1 MNSSSTYIGVK
12 EKSSCCIS
20 EEECLQNSK
29 SDLLGAT
36 TEEAASI
43 SIINRIAAMAVE
55 LTVTHLAVA
64 PTALAHLRILH
75 LSSTRSAFAKDG
87 TDIIRLRNEA

>member
-1 MNSSSTYIGVK
+1 MFN
-12 EKSSCCIS
+12 

-36 TEEAASI
+36 TEEVASI
-43 SIINRIAAMAVE
+43 SIINRIAVMAIE
-55 LTVTHLAVA
+55 LTVTHLAVV
-64 PTALAHLRILH
+64 PTALAHLLILH